1 MSDSILKSF
10 YDFKFVKKG
19 RPLQI
24 FSWLRQQTAA
34 MFSKSVAP
42 NMYRLLRQPRRL
54 SYLATS
60 TLAGM
65 KSPAKWNHHMH
76 QRSSTTSSEAFQVAG
91 EAANAA
97 VETSAPNQD
106 FSSHHRH
113 EPLVLSDLDLISP
126 NTLVSSFLVYKLG
139 PEHDLDLVTEAL
151 RQGLESAAKQIP
163 TLGARIRFEDG
174 KPMRQLSPTS
184 VKLKVRHF
192 EHHEHKSYDELAA
205 AQFRPSEF
213 QQGRLVPVEAY
224 DNLLERPVLVAQ
236 LSFITGG
243 AILALGFNH
252 IASDGVSRSIALS
265 AICKASKSRMQGI
278 SDSSVT
284 PSHASGSFD
293 FRRQALT
300 TPSELLRLDKEQLVT
315 QIKDYTVID
324 AAAMAAAAKAG
335 MTSMKNKSALYSV
348 KGAALEKL
356 KQSCTPIEGIAPYLS
371 TYDCVS
377 ALLWRCLMRARTRLR
392 PHLLSDNTRML
403 HAVDLRSRFKLS
415 NSLSLS
421 KTYFGNAVGVAPAG
435 PLPMSTLLS
444 DNDDGLSL
452 AASTVRSSILS
463 SAAPSSILAATA
475 LGHKTLPSENIMFMP
490 SRGIADGDFMLS
502 GWGFMKTAEYDFGL
516 GAPSAVTPPDVAIPG
531 FAFMFPDC
539 DRGLGGTGRTY
550 EICLTL
556 PAEEQDLL
564 CQDDEFRRWFGVR
577 TW

>member
-1 MSDSILKSF
+1 M
-10 YDFKFVKKG
+10 
-19 RPLQI
+19 

-42 NMYRLLRQPRRL
+42 TMCRLLRQPHCL
-54 SYLATS
+54 SYFANS

-65 KSPAKWNHHMH
+65 KSPAKWDHHMH
-76 QRSSTTSSEAFQVAG
+76 QRSSTTNAEAFQVAG
-91 EAANAA
+91 EAATAA
-97 VETSAPNQD
+97 VETSPPNQD
-106 FSSHHRH
+106 VSSQYRH

-151 RQGLESAAKQIP
+151 RQGLGSAAKQIP

-174 KPMRQLSPTS
+174 KPLTQLSPGA

-224 DNLLERPVLVAQ
+224 DSLLERPVLVAQ
-236 LSFITGG
+236 LSFIPGG

-265 AICKASKSRMQGI
+265 AICKASKSRMQVT
-278 SDSSVT
+278 SVT

-293 FRRQALT
+293 FRRQALAA
-300 TPSELLRLDKEQLVT
+300 PSELLRLHKEQLVT

-324 AAAMAAAAKAG
+324 AGAMAAAAKGAATAKAG
-335 MTSMKNKSALYSV
+335 MANMKNKTALYSI
-348 KGAALEKL
+348 KGAALQKL
-356 KQSCTPIEGIAPYLS
+356 KQSCIPIEGISTYLS

-415 NSLSLS
+415 NSFSLA

-516 GAPSAVTPPDVAIPG
+516 GAPRAVTPPDVAIPG

-539 DRGLGGTGRTY
+539 ERGLGGTGRTY